1 MELKTE
7 KLQRKQMKSKAY
19 SLKNINNIEKLLA
32 RLTKHKKENM

>member
-7 KLQRKQMKSKAY
+7 TAEKANEIKS
-19 SLKNINNIEKLLA
+19 LFFKNINNIEKLLA